1 MVYSKHIVF
10 KEIEQKIIEQLK
22 YGYTN
27 AEIGDILHISRHT
40 VKYYVSSI
48 MNKLGAVNRINAVFL
63 LAAGGYFK
71 EIE

>member
-1 MVYSKHIVF
+1 MAYSKSIKF
-10 KEIEQKIIEQLK
+10 KDIEKEIIELLK

-27 AEIGDILHISRHT
+27 AKIAEILHVSRHT
-40 VKYYVSSI
+40 VKYYVASI
-48 MNKLGAVNRINAVFL
+48 INKLGAVNRINAVFL

>member
-1 MVYSKHIVF
+1 MVYTKDIKFTEVE
-10 KEIEQKIIEQLK
+10 KKIIEQLK

-27 AEIGDILHISRHT
+27 PEIGNILHISRHT
-40 VKYYVSSI
+40 VKYYLSSI

-63 LAAGGYFK
+63 LASGGYFK